1 MNASAIKPNVPF
13 ATTKKLN
20 RTPAT
25 ENNKQIASFIDSHNF
40 SFKIDEITK
49 ELKTTVTQK

>member
-1 MNASAIKPNVPF
+1 MNASAVKPNLPF
-13 ATTKKLN
+13 ATAKKLD

-25 ENNKQIASFIDSHNF
+25 ENNRKIASFIDSHNF

-49 ELKTTVTQK
+49 ELKTIVTQK

>member
-49 ELKTTVTQK
+49 ELKTIVTQK